1 MLGSYLSKYPCRGKY
16 SVPKYIPN
24 LGMKTEPVA
33 DGADAMVFCPAFV
46 YTYLG
51 QIPFNLLLLQWLGF
65 NAEIQIILGTVLGHT
80 RTAWRLKSATIV

>member
-1 MLGSYLSKYPCRGKY
+1 MAEPVGSCGEPLRRRGVDARVVLVKV
-16 SVPKYIPN
+16 SLPKYIPN

-65 NAEIQIILGTVLGHT
+65 NAEIQIILGQC
-80 RTAWRLKSATIV
+80 